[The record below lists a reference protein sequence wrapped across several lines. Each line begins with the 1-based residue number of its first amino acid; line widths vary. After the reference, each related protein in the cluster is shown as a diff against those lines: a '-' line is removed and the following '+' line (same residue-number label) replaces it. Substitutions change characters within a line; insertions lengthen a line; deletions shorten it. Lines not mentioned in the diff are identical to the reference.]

1 MFHEITKDKPKF
13 KQIYFQSLGLFLI
26 PLVEIWGSY
35 YSLATGNVEYAVKTI
50 SSLSFFFSNTLV
62 AFWIII
68 AIRLEIP
75 NPSTTMIA
83 TPQIQKL
90 DSEPESDKLKEDRNK
105 IFKVK
110 VNFLGLLSVE
120 QEIKDD
126 EVNRERKLQIDIA
139 KLQTDVHKLLSN
151 NLSFYCSN
159 RRLYCG

>member
-1 MFHEITKDKPKF
+1 
-13 KQIYFQSLGLFLI
+13 
-26 PLVEIWGSY
+26 
-35 YSLATGNVEYAVKTI
+35 
-50 SSLSFFFSNTLV
+50 
-62 AFWIII
+62 
-68 AIRLEIP
+68 
-75 NPSTTMIA
+75 MIA

-139 KLQTDVHKLLSN
+139 KLQTDVQNYLAITLAFIALTGVFIVAEAQNPLSYQGFIFAGIAI
-151 NLSFYCSN
+151 LFGVYAWKSVKKAQSFRN
-159 RRLYCG
+159 QMDDLT